1 MKCVG
6 MQVITESLAMG
17 TFKSMKENTRDELLR
32 NVVELTAQDEARHVS
47 YGLIYMKEEL
57 PRMSDPDR
65 ERVEDFALTAVRCSR
80 RVAEIQRIPVVAASS
95 RRASGLQRGRH
106 RLRRS
111 DGGDRGEGERSRVR
125 QLGTPDVRRP
135 RGPAAPARRSRHR
148 SRRSRVSRAGLRRL
162 KGQASGRS
170 SCASIGHG

>member
-17 TFKSMKENTRDELLR
+17 TFKSMKENTRDDLLR
-32 NVVELTAQDEARHVS
+32 KVVELTAQDEARHVS

-65 ERVEDFALTAVRCSR
+65 ERVEDFALTAVRLLTTGGGRCSGFQWR
-80 RVAEIQRIPVVAASS
+80 RHPLVAQGGVH
-95 RRASGLQRGRH
+95 RGRH

-111 DGGDRGEGERSRVR
+111 DAGDRGEGERSGVR
-125 QLGTPDVRRP
+125 QLRAPGCSNDHVVPQLQRVGLVTDRVAPGYRELGFDV
-135 RGPAAPARRSRHR
+135 
-148 SRRSRVSRAGLRRL
+148 
-162 KGQASGRS
+162 
-170 SCASIGHG
+170 